1 MNNDILDIRDLIE
14 RYEELETQELK
25 SESEENEFSD
35 LCALLDEL
43 EGNGGD
49 EQWRGNWYPVTLI
62 NESYFTEYS
71 KELLNDCGDL
81 PKDLPWYIESNI
93 DWDGVAQDLKV
104 DYSEVTYNEETW
116 FYR

>member
-1 MNNDILDIRDLIE
+1 MSNDILDVRDLIE

-62 NESYFTEYS
+62 NESYFADYCN
-71 KELLNDCGDL
+71 ELLIDCGDL
-81 PKDLPWYIESNI
+81 PRDLPFYIESNI

-104 DYSEVTYNEETW
+104 DYSEVTYNEETYY
-116 FYR
+116 YR